1 MAIRIV
7 HFGEDTFNRISTLKS
22 NGYSVDECYSLSEL
36 HASLV
41 GILPADAVTIAEN
54 DRDGAVTDHA
64 ISLTRSISAAPLILF
79 RGGNQRYSAPEI
91 DLVVPSNA
99 GADDWLK
106 DLAKLIER
114 SSGRDA

>member
-1 MAIRIV
+1 MGIRIV

-41 GILPADAVTIAEN
+41 GFLPADAVTIAEN
-54 DRDGAVTDHA
+54 DKDGAVTDHA

-79 RGGNQRYSAPEI
+79 RSESQHFSAPEI
-91 DLVVPSNA
+91 DLVVPLNA
-99 GADDWLK
+99 GTDDWLN

-114 SSGRDA
+114 SSRRDT

>member
-7 HFGEDTFNRISTLKS
+7 HFGSDVFNRIAALKRT
-22 NGYSVDECYSLSEL
+22 GYSVDECYSIADL

-41 GILPADAVTIAEN
+41 GILPADAVAIADNE
-54 DRDGAVTDHA
+54 GAVTDHA

-79 RGGNQRYSAPEI
+79 RDRNDLYIRPEI

-99 GADDWLK
+99 GADDWLN
-106 DLAKLIER
+106 DIAKLIER
-114 SSGRDA
+114 SSRRDT